1 MRLRKSLAVGGA
13 AAVALF
19 AVGQANA
26 LTITNRDSVEHRL
39 EVQEGEERSMTWSVV
54 IPAGQSVEICRE
66 DCRITMDSGQ
76 SGQFEGTEVVEI
88 SDGAFV
94 TNR

>member
-1 MRLRKSLAVGGA
+1 
-13 AAVALF
+13 
-19 AVGQANA
+19 
-26 LTITNRDSVEHRL
+26 
-39 EVQEGEERSMTWSVV
+39 MTWSVV

-66 DCRITMDSGQ
+66 GCRITMDSGQ